1 LSFIWEKDCY
11 YNERGNVECNYSP
24 ANLLYKPSKGYIFC
38 NILLIGESRAGK
50 SSFINRMFNKL
61 VAYEAGQYESSTQEI
76 TYYEFGLPDI
86 QEEKDG
92 NKLIK
97 NGYGLI
103 RILDTPGLVLT
114 KDLNASTKIID
125 KLDNFISRI
134 ANYYRYNKNDG
145 KKQVR
150 SCVCFN
156 LSNIED
162 EELSEEMANRTLG
175 MPFEVFDLGQKSQY
189 YKRLLPKGCYI
200 PLAASFY
207 KTTADEENE

>member
-1 LSFIWEKDCY
+1 MINKIEIDHPFILFNFSEEDEVENKFFDKFKFPQFVSYIKDKYDEQNPDLNLHKILSFIWEKDCY

-76 TYYEFGLPDI
+76 TYYEFNLPDI
-86 QEEKDG
+86 QEEMDS

-114 KDLNASTKIID
+114 KDLDASVKIID
-125 KLDNFISRI
+125 KLDKEFDSIHMIYFFI
-134 ANYYRYNKNDG
+134 
-145 KKQVR
+145 
-150 SCVCFN
+150 
-156 LSNIED
+156 
-162 EELSEEMANRTLG
+162 
-175 MPFEVFDLGQKSQY
+175 
-189 YKRLLPKGCYI
+189 KGRVI
-200 PLAASFY
+200 
-207 KTTADEENE
+207 